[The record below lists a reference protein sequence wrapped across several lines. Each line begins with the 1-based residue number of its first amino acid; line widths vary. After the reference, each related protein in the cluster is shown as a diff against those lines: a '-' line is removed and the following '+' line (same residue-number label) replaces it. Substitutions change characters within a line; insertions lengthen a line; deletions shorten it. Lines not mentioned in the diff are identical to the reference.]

1 MGYLMVIVQGGE
13 RPPCLHAGICGVQF
27 RVEAPAAAV
36 ERQEGDGEISLWAFF
51 FPLHRFPA
59 LMKTSFIWPHKTED
73 GRGNLNPQ
81 TTLKT
86 NKKLLYRGVFS
97 S

>member
-1 MGYLMVIVQGGE
+1 MRGRLVCTLVSVG
-13 RPPCLHAGICGVQF
+13 F
-27 RVEAPAAAV
+27 RVEASEAAV

-73 GRGNLNPQ
+73 GRGYFNLQ

-86 NKKLLYRGVFS
+86 NNKLL
-97 S
+97 